1 MLTSEILIT
10 LCIVLIAGIAL
21 LDYIS
26 QTYLEQKT
34 RDIMGWSMISLTMG
48 ALCLRASGCL
58 IELI

>member
-26 QTYLEQKT
+26 QTYLE
-34 RDIMGWSMISLTMG
+34 
-48 ALCLRASGCL
+48 
-58 IELI
+58 